1 MKYAWLTS
9 EPVNRGIGD
18 ILQDVFIPLFE
29 FFVRNGEI
37 GLFLYSIIEVMT
49 PLVGVELI
57 LFPLLLA
64 TPSRWLLI
72 TANLV
77 AANTIGSL
85 LVYYFLARGE
95 NRFYNRMVSKKNQ
108 ESAQKIFNRYG
119 IWAILI
125 FALTPLPFFIIIYT
139 ASIAKMK
146 ILPYT
151 FAVTFSRGSR
161 FLITSY
167 AVSFLGSQG
176 DIIIWLTLIGLA
188 MVGILIVIQKKILK
202 RIENKSGI
210 ET

>member
-1 MKYAWLTS
+1 MMYAWLTS

-29 FFVRNGEI
+29 FFIRNGEI
-37 GLFLYSIIEVMT
+37 GLFIYSIVEVMT
-49 PLVGVELI
+49 PLVGVEII

-72 TANLV
+72 TVNLV
-77 AANTIGSL
+77 AANTIGAL

-95 NRFYNRMVSKKNQ
+95 NRFYNRVVSKKNQ
-108 ESAQKIFNRYG
+108 EGAQRIFNRYG

-146 ILPYT
+146 VLPYT
-151 FAVTFSRGSR
+151 FAVAFSRGSR

-176 DIIIWLTLIGLA
+176 DIILWLTLIGLA
-188 MVGILIVIQKKILK
+188 MVAILVVIQKKVLK
-202 RIENKSGI
+202 RIESKTESDV
-210 ET
+210 